1 MYGTISVPVSMIAV
15 AQIVAV
21 VVAATVSAE
30 NKLKERLENSCNYV
44 PVVLQLSFLVSVQ
57 LMNYLT
63 YRGKNYKITALKRIG
78 FSVLTD

>member
-1 MYGTISVPVSMIAV
+1 MYGTISVPASMIAV

-44 PVVLQLSFLVSVQ
+44 PVVLQPSFFGISSANELLDISWQ
-57 LMNYLT
+57 KL
-63 YRGKNYKITALKRIG
+63 
-78 FSVLTD
+78 

>member
-1 MYGTISVPVSMIAV
+1 MYGIISVPASMIAV

-44 PVVLQLSFLVSVQ
+44 PVVLQLSFFGISSVNELLDILWQ
-57 LMNYLT
+57 
-63 YRGKNYKITALKRIG
+63 KI
-78 FSVLTD
+78 